1 MSRLRRA
8 GLLASCAML
17 TAGCATRYV
26 ATECPPPVPIPP
38 ELSRPPPPL
47 MQPALQAIY
56 QRWLSAAPSSTTG
69 SPVRSPD

>member
-8 GLLASCAML
+8 GLLASIAIW

-26 ATECPPPVPIPP
+26 APQCPPPVPIPP
-38 ELSRPPPPL
+38 ELSRPPPAL
-47 MQPALQAIY
+47 MLPQLQAIY
-56 QRWLSAAPSSTTG
+56 QRWLSDAPSSTTG